1 MEMLVLVAEC
11 VRNGVHAL
19 TTAIKQ
25 LRGAI
30 IEKRDMGNDVFQL
43 PRRAIRRHLIPVFL
57 REILDKHVNLRLL
70 SKQVT
75 HRIKEFSHVVPL
87 SFDSVAHRAMKS
99 RHHTE
104 A

>member
-11 VRNGVHAL
+11 IRNGVHAL
-19 TTAIKQ
+19 AATIKQ
-25 LRGAI
+25 FRGAI
-30 IEKRDMGNDVFQL
+30 IEKRNVGDYIFQF

-70 SKQVT
+70 GKQVA
-75 HRIKEFSHVVPL
+75 HRIEEFSHVVPL
-87 SFDSVAHRAMKS
+87 SFDSVAHRAMES
-99 RHHTE
+99 CHYTE

>member
-1 MEMLVLVAEC
+1 MEMLILVTEC
-11 VRNGVHAL
+11 IRDGIHAL
-19 TTAIKQ
+19 TTTVKQ

-43 PRRAIRRHLIPVFL
+43 PRRAIRRHFVPVFL
-57 REILDKHVNLRLL
+57 GKILDKHVDL
-70 SKQVT
+70 SLFGKQVT
-75 HRIKEFSHVVPL
+75 HRVKEFSHVVPL

-99 RHHTE
+99 RHYTE

>member
-1 MEMLVLVAEC
+1 MLVLVAEC
-11 VRNGVHAL
+11 VRDGIHAL

-43 PRRAIRRHLIPVFL
+43 PRRAIRRHFVPVFL

-99 RHHTE
+99 RHYTE